1 MENLKQL
8 HNSSIIREAT
18 IEDMIKYKRGKKDVN
33 PKDYY
38 LCQCDCGNY
47 WVPSKKNYKKGLS
60 TSCGKH
66 SNDGRFINE
75 IGNHYGELTVIEEAP
90 APNIKIDHH
99 KYWLCQCS
107 CGNLTIAAGKDLRQ
121 NKINSCG
128 CIKSKGAKLI
138 SNLLS
143 ASDINYIG
151 EYKFEDLITDKGY
164 PYRFDWAIF
173 KNNQLFCLLEYD
185 GEQHFDKN
193 NNWYRESVDEI
204 KNQYCKEHNINLYRI
219 SYKDFNK
226 LSIEFIKNIIHY
238 EGE

>member
-1 MENLKQL
+1 MIKRS
-8 HNSSIIREAT
+8 HASIIIREAT
-18 IEDMIKYKRGKKDVN
+18 IDDIIKYKRGKKDVN
-33 PKDYY
+33 PEDYY

-66 SNDGRFINE
+66 SNDGRIVNE
-75 IGNHYGELTVIEEAP
+75 IGNHYGELTVIDIAP
-90 APNIKIDHH
+90 TIDNEHR
-99 KYWLCQCS
+99 KCWRCLCS
-107 CGNLTIAAGKDLRQ
+107 CGNVTIVRGKDLREG
-121 NKINSCG
+121 KINSCG

-138 SNLLS
+138 NTLLS
-143 ASDINYIG
+143 ASNINYIK
-151 EYKFEDLITDKGY
+151 EYKFEDFITDKNY

-193 NNWYRESVDEI
+193 NNWYRENIDEI

-226 LSIEFIKNIIHY
+226 LNIEFIKDIIHY
-238 EGE
+238 EGD